1 MPNLHTL
8 MKMLR
13 FKRPMASRTEHN
25 FRKYFLLN
33 LPDAWEDVI
42 GNIHVIVSRP
52 DGSWPITVWSSHT
65 DTVHDNEGLQDIRL
79 KQGKI
84 TLLSGSSS
92 NCLGADCTVGVW
104 IMREMIQAGVPGHY
118 VFHYG
123 EERGCIGSSH
133 LVKKYP
139 KYFKGARCVI
149 AFDRRGHDEIITFQ
163 RSKRTCS
170 EAFAASLAAMLPK
183 GYKASPNGIYTD
195 SAEYAGLVPECTNL
209 SVGYKHEH
217 SDDEELM
224 LYTPL
229 KLVNAIIQHYDET
242 RLVIERDPTKTEYKT
257 VEPYKGTVYGYAGY
271 YNKDTKTYGKSTKVA
286 DVPKIPATT
295 GKVIPATTLFHNS
308 TYQRDKNG
316 CIIVSGSK
324 DLTVIPDTEQ
334 KLHPDEEKQLA
345 AWLEQEQIKQDE
357 EDRKRIEAIQAS
369 VCWYDSIDDDST
381 RTRH

>member
-1 MPNLHTL
+1 

-13 FKRPMASRTEHN
+13 FKRPMGSRTEHN

-42 GNIHVIVSRP
+42 GNIHVIVARA
-52 DGSWPITVWSSHT
+52 DGSWPITVWSCHT
-65 DTVHDNEGLQDIRL
+65 DTVHSDEGLQEITL

-84 TLLSGSSS
+84 TLTPGTGS

-104 IMREMIQAGVPGHY
+104 IMRELIQANIPGHY

-123 EERGCIGSSH
+123 EERGCIGSSA

-139 KYFKGARCVI
+139 KYFKDARCVI

-170 EAFAASLAAMLPK
+170 DAFATSLAAMLPK

-195 SAEYAGLVPECTNL
+195 SAEYAELVPECTNL

-217 SDDEELM
+217 SDDEELI

-229 KLVNAIIQHYDET
+229 KLVNTLIQNYDES
-242 RLVIERDPTKTEYKT
+242 RVVIARDPSKTEYKT
-257 VEPYKGTVYGYAGY
+257 VEPYRGTVYGQAAAGY
-271 YNKDTKTYGKSTKVA
+271 YNKDTKTYEYYGKSTKVA
-286 DVPKIPATT
+286 DVP
-295 GKVIPATTLFHNS
+295 TTLFHNS

-316 CIIVSGSK
+316 CIIVSGAK
-324 DLTVIPDTEQ
+324 KADLSTLPDTEQ